1 MKTFPRVAAS
11 AIILTAF
18 AILSA
23 LYLTGCSHAPAPRTP
38 VARISTVPAERSVLN
53 VERHTRAT
61 QAAADA
67 AFNAITAATA
77 TAATL
82 LRATPPDLRPLV
94 EELQTQ
100 LADAQKQAVQAASE
114 AAQALT
120 ANALTQAEL
129 VKVSDQANAAAVSE
143 AKVADERDAAKT
155 EAATFREERDKARA
169 RNAWLLI
176 ALVVVVIVAAFIII
190 KK

>member
-1 MKTFPRVAAS
+1 MKRTARYTAVAIIS
-11 AIILTAF
+11 AIFWLLATC
-18 AILSA
+18 
-23 LYLTGCSHAPAPRTP
+23 YLTGCAHVPAPRTP
-38 VARISTVPAERSVLN
+38 VARISTVPAERAVLQ
-53 VERHTRAT
+53 VERHARAT

-67 AFNAITAATA
+67 ASHAITAATV

-82 LRATPPDLRPLV
+82 LKATPPDLRPLV

-114 AAQALT
+114 AAQAVT
-120 ANALTQAEL
+120 ANALTQTEL
-129 VKVSDQANAAAVSE
+129 VKVSAQADAAAASE

-155 EAATFREERDKARA
+155 EAATFREERDSASA

-176 ALVVVVIVAAFIII
+176 ALAVVTIVFTFFLI